1 MAKNLNNDEM
11 LEKIKK
17 LIKKIINTNEK
28 DITMETDVRELKV
41 DSLDLL
47 NYLFSIEET
56 FGIKIP
62 NEAVEENNLFIVK
75 SLIAYIQRS

>member
-28 DITMETDVRELKV
+28 DITMETDVRELKA

>member
-1 MAKNLNNDEM
+1 MAKNLNNDEV

-17 LIKKIINTNEK
+17 LIKIINTNEK

-56 FGIKIP
+56 FSIKIP

>member
-1 MAKNLNNDEM
+1 MAKNLNNDEV

-17 LIKKIINTNEK
+17 LIKIINTNEK

-56 FGIKIP
+56 FSINIP

>member
-17 LIKKIINTNEK
+17 LIKIINTNEK

>member
-17 LIKKIINTNEK
+17 LIKIINTNEK

-56 FGIKIP
+56 FSIKIP

>member
-1 MAKNLNNDEM
+1 MAKNLNNDEV

-17 LIKKIINTNEK
+17 LIKIINTNEK

>member
-1 MAKNLNNDEM
+1 MAKNMNNDEM